1 MKKKKEGRVFMK
13 FGENLKN
20 LRKLKK
26 LSQEDLAEKVNVS
39 RQSISK
45 WETGEAYP
53 EMNNLLMLCKIFHC
67 KINDL
72 VNDSIIDVDDLDE
85 TTKKEVVTLKKEEQ
99 HKMKILSK
107 FIAVIAKVGRIIC
120 LIAIPFILISML
132 LFPYIM
138 NKIEV
143 KDNEISIVGSD
154 VLSLAQE
161 GDKIVLKVD
170 DHVVVDASKDF
181 VQSEV
186 IDVLNNNS
194 KGLIVAYIEVAFLTL
209 LVTVYLVSLV
219 FKHLGRLFT
228 NFNEGDTPFTLEN
241 VIHIKKMAWLMI
253 IVIILPNIGGVIFN
267 LFLTTNINID
277 FELFDIVEILFLF
290 SLAYI
295 FEYGRLM
302 ELGSN
307 SRMYGDNNE

>member
-1 MKKKKEGRVFMK
+1 MK

-72 VNDSIIDVDDLDE
+72 VNDSIIDVDALDADV
-85 TTKKEVVTLKKEEQ
+85 KQEVVTLKKEEQ
-99 HKMKILSK
+99 NKMKILSK
-107 FIAVIAKVGRIIC
+107 FISVFAKVGRILC
-120 LIAIPFILISML
+120 LVSIPFILISML

-138 NKIEV
+138 NKLEI
-143 KDNEISIVGSD
+143 KDNEISLKGNDILSIVEED
-154 VLSLAQE
+154 DRV
-161 GDKIVLKVD
+161 VLKANGLTIAD
-170 DHVVVDASKDF
+170 ESKEI
-181 VQSEV
+181 VKSE
-186 IDVLNNNS
+186 IINVLNNNS
-194 KGLIVAYIEVAFLTL
+194 KGLIVVYIEVASLTL
-209 LVTVYLVSLV
+209 LITVYLVSLV
-219 FKHLGRLFT
+219 FKHLSKLFI

-241 VIHIKKMAWLMI
+241 VFHIKKMAWLMI

-267 LFLTTNINID
+267 LLLTPTVNID

-307 SRMYGDNNE
+307 SRMYGDSNE